1 MAAPEHTVRRTITV
15 PYTKQIKNGLVLIVA
30 GRHSGSGNGLYSV
43 VLMTNYLDK
52 PCATVIG
59 NYSYGGLSMK
69 IANVEYKNNA
79 FTLLLDVSGDVV
91 EPYKVAFLQLD
102 LDGTS
107 SGGGN

>member
-1 MAAPEHTVRRTITV
+1 MANGEPTVRSTITV
-15 PYTKQIKNGLVLIVA
+15 PYTKQIKNGLVLIVT
-30 GRHSGSGNGLYSV
+30 GRHSGSGYSLYSV
-43 VLMTNYLDK
+43 VLMTDYADG

-79 FTLLLDVSGDVV
+79 FTLLLDVSASVV
-91 EPYKVAFLQLD
+91 ESYKVAFLQLD

-107 SGGGN
+107 SGGG